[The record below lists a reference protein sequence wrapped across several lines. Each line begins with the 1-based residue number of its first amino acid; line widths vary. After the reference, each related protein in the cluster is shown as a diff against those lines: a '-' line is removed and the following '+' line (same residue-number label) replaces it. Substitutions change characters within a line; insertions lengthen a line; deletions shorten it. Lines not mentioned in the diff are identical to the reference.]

1 MSGGSKAMGAR
12 DVPARGCKS
21 CGPQYAQAEE
31 QIDRLLAHPLF
42 RSEAAVPDDVY
53 EARLAVCGGCAR
65 LQGGNTCAV
74 CGCFVRVRARLK
86 QNGCPD
92 AGAARWQAMKD
103 N

>member
-1 MSGGSKAMGAR
+1 MTGGSMVTGTRAAA
-12 DVPARGCKS
+12 ARGCKG
-21 CGPQYAQAEE
+21 CGPQYAAAEE
-31 QIDRLLAHPLF
+31 QIDRLLAHSLF

-53 EARLAVCGGCAR
+53 EARLAACGGCAK

-103 N
+103 I